1 MVFHRHNIN
10 DGRFA
15 ITHRFYLHYIH
26 ISILLTKINFMRKLP
41 LQLLLLLL
49 CFTSFAQDEKV
60 DMGTLEK
67 IKNEGLQNSQVMD
80 IAFHL
85 TDGSG
90 ARLTNS
96 PGYFRA
102 ANYAKDQLAK
112 WGLQNSILDPWGEF
126 GKGWELE
133 KSYVAMTAPYYKPVI
148 AYPKAWCEGTKK
160 QKNAEVMVLSI
171 KDTTDLQNYKGKLSG
186 KILLL
191 EKTDVYKQSFKA
203 DANRYTEAEL
213 DTMAIAKPA
222 ERQRNGDTAAIRRR
236 REQMMGGFRLQ
247 QRIAALLKDMAK
259 QEGAVAIL
267 SVGNKNHD
275 GTLFTQGGGGY
286 KGTDPENFLDIMLGI
301 EDYMTIQRLV
311 KSGTPV
317 KLDID
322 VQTKFYTKDLQGYNV
337 IAEIPGTDPTLKD
350 EVVMLGGHLDSWHT
364 ATGATDNA
372 AGCSVMMEAIRIIKT
387 LGLQPKRTIR
397 IALWSGEEEG
407 LLGSRGY
414 VKKTFGDPATMQ
426 LTPAHAKFSSYFNI
440 DNGTGKIRGIY
451 LQGNE
456 GCKNIFTKWF
466 EAFNDSSAHTI
477 TISNT
482 GGTDHQSFDAVGL
495 PAFQFIQ
502 DPIEY
507 SERTHHSNMD
517 TYDHLVADD
526 MKQIATIV
534 ASFVYNAAQ
543 RDEKLPRK
551 ELPKPRGN
559 NNGFGF

>member
-1 MVFHRHNIN
+1 
-10 DGRFA
+10 
-15 ITHRFYLHYIH
+15 
-26 ISILLTKINFMRKLP
+26 MRKLP
-41 LQLLLLLL
+41 LQLLLLLSSL
-49 CFTSFAQDEKV
+49 GGYAQEQV
-60 DMGTLEK
+60 DQAAVDK
-67 IKNEGLQNSQVMD
+67 IKKEGLDNSQVMD

-85 TDGSG
+85 TDVSG

-102 ANYAKDQLAK
+102 ANYAKEELGK
-112 WGLQNSILDPWGEF
+112 WGLQNAVLDPWGEF

-133 KSYVAMTAPYYKPVI
+133 KSYVALTAPYYKPII
-148 AYPKAWCEGTKK
+148 AYPKAWCAGTRKAV
-160 QKNAEVMVLSI
+160 NAEVLVLTL
-171 KDTTDLQNYKGKLSG
+171 KDSTDLQQYKGKLSG
-186 KILLL
+186 KLLL
-191 EKTDVYKQSFKA
+191 IERTDVYQQSFKA
-203 DANRYTEAEL
+203 DASRYTDAQL
-213 DTMAIAKPA
+213 DTMAMAKPT
-222 ERQRNGDTAAIRRR
+222 ERQRNSDTAAMRRR

-247 QRIAALLKDMAK
+247 QRLSVLLKEMAK
-259 QEGAVAIL
+259 EEGAVAVL

-286 KGTDPENFLDIMLGI
+286 KGTDPENFLDMMLGI
-301 EDYMTIQRLV
+301 EDYMSIQRLA
-311 KSGTPV
+311 KSGIPV

-322 VQTKFYTKDLQGYNV
+322 VKTKFQTKDLQGYNV
-337 IAEIPGTDPTLKD
+337 IAEIPGSDASLKD

-372 AGCSVMMEAIRIIKT
+372 AGCAVMMEAVRIIKT
-387 LGLQPKRTIR
+387 LGLQPRRTIR

-414 VKKTFGDPATMQ
+414 VKKTFADPATMQ

-451 LQGNE
+451 LQGNDS
-456 GCKNIFTKWF
+456 CHNIFSKWF
-466 EAFNDSSAHTI
+466 QALGDSSAQTI

-495 PAFQFIQ
+495 PGFQFIQ

-507 SERTHHSNMD
+507 DARTHHSNMD
-517 TYDHLVADD
+517 SYDHLIPADL
-526 MKQIATIV
+526 KQIATIV

-543 RDEKLPRK
+543 RSEKLPRK

-559 NNGFGF
+559 GGPMF